1 MKTRFALTLMALL
14 PILVACK
21 AQDGSS
27 DTAPAATTSAA
38 GTAPAPA
45 AAAPATDPAAPPAVG
60 ESATTPPPAAPSA
73 ARARPMVPSRSPAP
87 IIWTSTVASRIS
99 KPQADRSGRSLR
111 LRLPGL

>member
-27 DTAPAATTSAA
+27 DTAPAAATPAA
-38 GTAPAPA
+38 ETAPAPA

-60 ESATTPPPAAPSA
+60 ESASTPPAATPSA
-73 ARARPMVPSRSPAP
+73 APRAPNGPEP
-87 IIWTSTVASRIS
+87 VAGTDYLDIEGGQ
-99 KPQADRSGRSLR
+99 PYQQAAGQIVGDEVFGYVC
-111 LRLPGL
+111 